1 MITRMEI
8 EGFRSFRDAA
18 FDLSPFTVLVGPNG
32 SGKTNLL
39 EAVDLVAQISRDAAE
54 GTWGGDE
61 DSLFFFT
68 DLRPGDERRG
78 RVLDLFHRVGDGSTA
93 GRFRLALCFL
103 QSHREGLSHLR
114 LELRAELG
122 DRRSPGV
129 MGRITLLP
137 DAPADWELTPV
148 QRREIAE
155 SARRGP
161 SLFHNLPGGRWRWL
175 VPEPARMRTPADLV
189 DDRQLAPDAHNLAA
203 VLGRLF
209 TDPDRDRHREL
220 LLRADAAAVLPGLV
234 DLRPTPDPDSGVWEL
249 DLVYRDAPAVPVRLA
264 SYGTLHVLALLTA
277 AHAGLVDPHRHTT
290 SRGRGS
296 DRFNRCSTLMIE
308 DVENG
313 LHPALVRELV
323 HRLRRCTGDGRTQQL
338 IVTTHSP
345 VVLSAVYDDHP
356 SDVFFVDTV
365 SRVGGGGTPS
375 RHSRVRSLAE
385 SGPRGTYVPAREA
398 RRYLE
403 SAVASGA

>member
-39 EAVDLVAQISRDAAE
+39 EAVDLASQLCRDAMQ
-54 GTWGGDE
+54 GSWGSDGK
-61 DSLFFFT
+61 SLFFST
-68 DLRPGDERRG
+68 DLRPGGERRG
-78 RVLDLFHRVGDGSTA
+78 RVLDLFHRDGDGSTT
-93 GRFRLALCFL
+93 GRIRLVLCFL
-103 QSHREGLSHLR
+103 QSHREGLGHLR

-122 DRRSPGV
+122 DGRSPGV
-129 MGRITLLP
+129 DGRVTLLP
-137 DAPADWELTPV
+137 EAPADWELTDA
-148 QRREIAE
+148 QRAHIAE
-155 SARRGP
+155 TAEQGIHA
-161 SLFHNLPGGRWRWL
+161 FHSLPGGRWNWL
-175 VPEPARMRTPADLV
+175 VPEPALMRIPADMS
-189 DDRQLAPDAHNLAA
+189 DERRLARDGRNLAA
-203 VLGRLF
+203 VLGRLL

-234 DLRPTPDPDSGVWEL
+234 DLRPTPDPHGGVWDLE
-249 DLVYRDAPAVPVRLA
+249 LVYRDAPPVPVRLA

-277 AHAGLVDPHRHTT
+277 AHAGLTAPLR
-290 SRGRGS
+290 SRSKSSGQGPN
-296 DRFNRCSTLMIE
+296 RFSTLMIE

-323 HRLRRCTGDGRTQQL
+323 RRLRRCTGEGQPQQL

-356 SDVFFVDTV
+356 ADVFFVDTV
-365 SRVGGGGTPS
+365 SRVGGGGAPS
-375 RHSRVRSLAE
+375 RHSRVRPLAE
-385 SGPRGTYVPAREA
+385 SGPRGTYVPPREA

>member
-1 MITRMEI
+1 MITHMEI

-39 EAVDLVAQISRDAAE
+39 EAVDLAGQLCRDGAE
-54 GTWGGDE
+54 GTWASDDTG
-61 DSLFFFT
+61 LRFFA

-78 RVLDLFHRVGDGSTA
+78 RVLDLFHRAGDGSTT
-93 GRFRLALCFL
+93 GRMRLVLCFL
-103 QSHREGLSHLR
+103 QSQRERLTHLR
-114 LELRAELG
+114 LELRADLG
-122 DRRSPGV
+122 DGRSPSV
-129 MGRITLLP
+129 SGRITLLSE
-137 DAPADWELTPV
+137 APADWELTPD
-148 QRREIAE
+148 QREDIAA

-161 SLFHNLPGGRWRWL
+161 SLFHSLPGGRWHWL

-189 DDRQLAPDAHNLAA
+189 DDRQLASDGHNLAA
-203 VLGRLF
+203 VLGRLL
-209 TDPDRDRHREL
+209 TDPDRDPRREL

-234 DLRPTPDPDSGVWEL
+234 DLRPTPDPESGVWEL
-249 DLVYRDAPAVPVRLA
+249 DLVYRDASPVPVRLA
-264 SYGTLHVLALLTA
+264 SYGTLHVLSLLTA
-277 AHAGLVDPHRHTT
+277 AHAGLVAPHGMK
-290 SRGRGS
+290 SKGRGS
-296 DRFNRCSTLMIE
+296 DRVNRCSTLMIE

-323 HRLRRCTGDGRTQQL
+323 SRLRRCTGEGQTQQL

-345 VVLSAVYDDHP
+345 VVLSAVYGDHS

-375 RHSRVRSLAE
+375 RHSRVRPLAE
-385 SGPRGTYVPAREA
+385 SGPRGSYVPAREA